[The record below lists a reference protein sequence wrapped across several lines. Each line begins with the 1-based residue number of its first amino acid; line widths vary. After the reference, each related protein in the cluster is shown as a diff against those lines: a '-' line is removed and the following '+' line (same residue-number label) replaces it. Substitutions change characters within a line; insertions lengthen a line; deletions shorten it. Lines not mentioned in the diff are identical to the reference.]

1 MSGEQIDAILQSTKR
16 SMEIE
21 GFTIGKE
28 LEETGR
34 KILAGEIKREDYIES
49 VKQKAWRYA
58 HEI

>member
-1 MSGEQIDAILQSTKR
+1 MNSNQIETILQSTKR

-21 GFTIGKE
+21 GFTIDKE

-58 HEI
+58 HEV